1 MAIDIGRIA
10 FEAYGVSVGGKTYN
24 GKDIPKWEDVGKKV
38 QDAWRAAAVAVL
50 QYVESERESSTCMD
64 FVD

>member
-10 FEAYGVSVGGKTYN
+10 YQTYSSKLNEDNFHEPALWEELGK
-24 GKDIPKWEDVGKKV
+24 EE

-50 QYVESERESSTCMD
+50 KYIDESRKQMEENPEL
-64 FVD
+64 VG